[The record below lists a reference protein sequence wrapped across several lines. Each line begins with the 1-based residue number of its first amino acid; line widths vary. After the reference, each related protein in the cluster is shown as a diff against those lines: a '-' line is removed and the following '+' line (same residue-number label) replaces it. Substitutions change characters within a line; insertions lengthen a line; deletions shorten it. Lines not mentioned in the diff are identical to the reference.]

1 MRRRKRSWDGCPYKI
16 EKEDDDIAEDIVE
29 NILGDDD

>member
-1 MRRRKRSWDGCPYKI
+1 MYGKMKRKGHCKKE
-16 EKEDDDIAEDIVE
+16 EKEDNDIAEDIVE